1 MVQLPVLCPVYQQPE
16 AVYRHGKTRD
26 GRQRYRCTARAR
38 TFQLQYRHKVYEP
51 GTRAKITDMALNGSG
66 VRDTARVLGI
76 SPQTVMGELKKI
88 GEVNQRTCV
97 RSVEPEQASALRLCA
112 DEM

>member
-1 MVQLPVLCPVYQQPE
+1 
-16 AVYRHGKTRD
+16 
-26 GRQRYRCTARAR
+26 
-38 TFQLQYRHKVYEP
+38 
-51 GTRAKITDMALNGSG
+51 MALNGSG